1 MFKRFLKFT
10 LRGIVGATVDTV
22 VLFVL
27 TRFFFHS
34 YFTTYILGPTISFEA
49 GILVAYVICYFWI
62 WNHRVHHNKK
72 DFLGRI
78 PPYNVA
84 ALISFSVKMALL
96 ITIERIFHFDVVVCN
111 LIALLFSGTVNFFMS
126 EKLIF
131 KEGKAIIETAKEN
144 IG

>member
-10 LRGIVGATVDTV
+10 LRGIAGATVDTV

-27 TRFFFHS
+27 TRFFFRS

-62 WNHRVHHNKK
+62 WNHRVYHNKR

-84 ALISFSVKMALL
+84 ALISFGVKMILL
-96 ITIERIFHFDVVVCN
+96 VSIERIFHFDVVVCN

-131 KEGKAIIETAKEN
+131 KEEELMIGSAKGN
-144 IG
+144 IR

>member
-10 LRGIVGATVDTV
+10 LRGIAGAIVDTI
-22 VLFVL
+22 VLFIL

-62 WNHRVHHNKK
+62 WNHRVYHNTS
-72 DFLGRI
+72 DFFRRI
-78 PPYNVA
+78 PAYNGA

-96 ITIERIFHFDVVVCN
+96 ITIERIFHFDVIICN
-111 LIALLFSGTVNFFMS
+111 LIALLFSGSVNFFIG
-126 EKLIF
+126 EKIIF
-131 KEGKAIIETAKEN
+131 KEENLIIQETKED